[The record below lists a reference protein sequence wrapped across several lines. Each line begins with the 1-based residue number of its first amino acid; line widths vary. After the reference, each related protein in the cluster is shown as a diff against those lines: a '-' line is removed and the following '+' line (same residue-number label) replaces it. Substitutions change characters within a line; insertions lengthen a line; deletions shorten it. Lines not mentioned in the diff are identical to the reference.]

1 METRQDICKRGR
13 PREFDPD
20 AALDAALVVFWR
32 SGYESASLSDLTDA
46 MGINRPSLYAAFGNK
61 QELFRRAIARYSA
74 RRDAAWN
81 TAMQA
86 PTARQAVESL
96 LRGAADALTASCNP
110 AGCFLVVSSLTCGP
124 ASRAVRD
131 EVARHR
137 AASAPLLQAR
147 FERAIADGDLPKKTN
162 AAQLAAFF
170 STVSQRCIASSTSPC
185 KPGRNDRLTNPRL
198 RAKPNPPALA
208 PLIGRS
214 RSSQSPGIAA
224 SPPPMSRGSST
235 GLPRAGTPATP
246 AAVGSPAR

>member
-1 METRQDICKRGR
+1 METSQNICKRGR

-170 STVSQRCIASSTSPC
+170 STVSQGMSLQAGGGVGREALHRIVDIALQAWPQRPAH
-185 KPGRNDRLTNPRL
+185 K
-198 RAKPNPPALA
+198 PPAPRKTKSA
-208 PLIGRS
+208 RS
-214 RSSQSPGIAA
+214 RAA
-224 SPPPMSRGSST
+224 HRP
-235 GLPRAGTPATP
+235 
-246 AAVGSPAR
+246 